1 MLTFLPNPRSKAN
14 MLNRAAGLILLLLL
28 AILTY
33 AQNSADDIAG
43 VWRGNSNC
51 MVKDSPCHDEVNVY
65 RIAKVP
71 GKPDWMTVTGSKIVN
86 GSEVVMSTSDW
97 KYDAAKHTLDSPDGN
112 IHLDITGNK
121 IEGALTLP
129 DKTVYR
135 RIHLKKE

>member
-1 MLTFLPNPRSKAN
+1 MF
-14 MLNRAAGLILLLLL
+14 RAAGPILLLL
-28 AILTY
+28 AIITY
-33 AQNSADDIAG
+33 AQNFAGDIAG
-43 VWRGNSNC
+43 VWRGNSTC
-51 MVKDSPCHDEVNVY
+51 MVKNSPCHDEVNVY

-86 GSEVVMSTSDW
+86 GSEVVMGTPDW

-129 DKTVYR
+129 NKTVYR
-135 RIHLKKE
+135 RIHLKKEN